1 MNINRRSLATRFIAT
16 RIGAAC
22 LGLLLVLP
30 PALTACQPSAQR
42 AVSLSFKRVQGTPWD
57 AGVWIDEEFIGP
69 LSYVAAHG
77 VRLPEGKHRITVQ
90 KEGYF
95 PWDRLVIATD
105 QPIAL
110 DVTLEQI
117 PD

>member
-1 MNINRRSLATRFIAT
+1 MIAFARALRPSLARIAL
-16 RIGAAC
+16 C
-22 LGLLLVLP
+22 LCVLAP
-30 PALTACQPSAQR
+30 VLTASCQATQAR
-42 AVSLSFKRVQGTPWD
+42 AVSLSFKRTQGTPWD

-95 PWDRLVIATD
+95 PWDRLVVATT

-110 DVTLEQI
+110 DVTLEPV

>member
-1 MNINRRSLATRFIAT
+1 MRAPKALRHGCLAL
-16 RIGAAC
+16 AAW
-22 LGLLLVLP
+22 LLLG
-30 PALTACQPSAQR
+30 CQPSVVPS
-42 AVSLSFKRVQGTPWD
+42 VSLSFKRTQGTPWD

-69 LSYVAAHG
+69 LSYVAGHG

-95 PWDRLVIATD
+95 PYDRLVVASK
-105 QPIAL
+105 QPVAL
-110 DVTLEQI
+110 DVTLEPV

>member
-1 MNINRRSLATRFIAT
+1 MGMKARHVLGRALGRASLTVLL
-16 RIGAAC
+16 AA
-22 LGLLLVLP
+22 LLI
-30 PALTACQPSAQR
+30 ACQASVVPS
-42 AVSLSFKRVQGTPWD
+42 VSLSFKRTQGTPWD

-69 LSYVAAHG
+69 LSYVAGHG

-95 PWDRLVIATD
+95 PYDRLVVANK
-105 QPIAL
+105 QPVAL
-110 DVTLEQI
+110 DVTLEPV

>member
-1 MNINRRSLATRFIAT
+1 MNPLRALRRSLLTRA
-16 RIGAAC
+16 
-22 LGLLLVLP
+22 LPLVL
-30 PALTACQPSAQR
+30 AVACQASVAPS
-42 AVSLSFKRVQGTPWD
+42 VSLSFKRTQGTPWD

-69 LSYVAAHG
+69 LSYVAGHG

-95 PWDRLVIATD
+95 PWDRLVVANK
-105 QPIAL
+105 QPVAL
-110 DVTLEQI
+110 DVTLEPV